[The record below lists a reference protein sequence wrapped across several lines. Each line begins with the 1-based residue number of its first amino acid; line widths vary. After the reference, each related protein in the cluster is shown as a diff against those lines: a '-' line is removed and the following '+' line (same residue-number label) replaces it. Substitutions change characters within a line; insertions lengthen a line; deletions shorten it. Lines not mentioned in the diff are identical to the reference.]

1 MSHME
6 ISVRDLRNRTAQVV
20 AAVQA
25 GERVTLLNR
34 GTPVADIVPHIQ
46 RTRWIPGA
54 WLAEQLSERQADS
67 ALTTELDRQLSQT
80 IEEL

>member
-1 MSHME
+1 ME

-34 GTPVADIVPHIQ
+34 GRPVADIVPHIQ
-46 RTRWIPGA
+46 RTRWMPGA
-54 WLAEQLSERQADS
+54 WLTEQLTERQADPGLAS
-67 ALTTELDRQLSQT
+67 ELDQQLGHT
-80 IEEL
+80 IDEL

>member
-1 MSHME
+1 ME

-34 GTPVADIVPHIQ
+34 GRPVADIVPHIQ
-46 RTRWIPGA
+46 RTRWMPGI
-54 WLAEQLSERQADS
+54 WLEGQLTERQADP
-67 ALTTELDRQLSQT
+67 ALAAELDQQLGQT
-80 IEEL
+80 IDEL

>member
-1 MSHME
+1 ME

-34 GTPVADIVPHIQ
+34 GRPVADIVPHIQ
-46 RTRWIPGA
+46 RTRWMPGA
-54 WLAEQLSERQADS
+54 WLGEQLAERQADP
-67 ALTTELDRQLSQT
+67 ALSSQLDRQLGQT
-80 IEEL
+80 IDEL

>member
-1 MSHME
+1 ME

-34 GTPVADIVPHIQ
+34 GRPVADIVPHIQ
-46 RTRWIPGA
+46 RTRWVPGP
-54 WLAEQLSERQADS
+54 WLAGQLAERQADS
-67 ALTTELDRQLSQT
+67 ALAAELDRQLGQT
-80 IEEL
+80 IDEL